1 MPTYYALHDLN
12 MRLAIQRCFCTSP
25 TLQRPITRIW
35 NVSTLFLRYK
45 LIKQFIVGENYKLKQ
60 WRRWRMWAQH
70 SALTQL
76 KQKKRNLFVCVYQT
90 LFMGV
95 PQITNEVFASRAKWN
110 RKLIFRT
117 SNIIDWGEK
126 NKFKF
131 LINNALLS
139 MLRFPLVTDVR
150 GSSSKKDFTRKRNL
164 FRGCWLKEFFADSSM
179 VAIDNWFWWAGWES
193 S

>member
-1 MPTYYALHDLN
+1 
-12 MRLAIQRCFCTSP
+12 
-25 TLQRPITRIW
+25 
-35 NVSTLFLRYK
+35 
-45 LIKQFIVGENYKLKQ
+45 
-60 WRRWRMWAQH
+60 MWAQH

-95 PQITNEVFASRAKWN
+95 PQITDEVFASRAKWN

-139 MLRFPLVTDVR
+139 ASLDAPFSTRDWCSRQLI
-150 GSSSKKDFTRKRNL
+150 KKRLHAKNEFISRLLIERVFLPIHRWWRLIIDFDGL
-164 FRGCWLKEFFADSSM
+164 D
-179 VAIDNWFWWAGWES
+179 ES
-193 S
+193 RAEPNAYFN